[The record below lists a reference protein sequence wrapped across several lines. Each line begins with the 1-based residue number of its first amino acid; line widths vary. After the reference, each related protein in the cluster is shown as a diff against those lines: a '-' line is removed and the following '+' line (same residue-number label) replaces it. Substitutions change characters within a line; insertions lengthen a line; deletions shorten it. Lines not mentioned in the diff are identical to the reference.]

1 MSISIRYPRLGCRP
15 YARVAVDTWSATR
28 TCDTADRGCPQA
40 TPQPCAAFQAS
51 ESCRSLAHREP
62 APHGEP
68 AVWYSTSSIRGH
80 CQYVRR
86 VDDAPVQR
94 ASLRFG
100 CGRGTPGSSWHRP
113 REEEISASQGTHRPG
128 PPSVSL
134 IARAG
139 SRTSRV
145 SQISAGR
152 RTGARLRVTRVQMP
166 DPART
171 RRARS
176 DVDRRPTGPWVSTR
190 RLHRSQSPLWLHQR
204 TNRTSPLRRPF
215 ACARAERYLPPPVD
229 PAPAARAVGLVRERG
244 GRSEPTGGPPRG
256 SHRR

>member
-40 TPQPCAAFQAS
+40 TPQPCRISSLGVMPVIGAPGARAARRTGGMVLHLVDTGAIVSTYVEWMMLPSREHPYAS
-51 ESCRSLAHREP
+51 GA
-62 APHGEP
+62 
-68 AVWYSTSSIRGH
+68 
-80 CQYVRR
+80 
-86 VDDAPVQR
+86 
-94 ASLRFG
+94 
-100 CGRGTPGSSWHRP
+100 GRGTPGSSWHRP

-176 DVDRRPTGPWVSTR
+176 DIDRRPTGPWVSTR

-215 ACARAERYLPPPVD
+215 RLRESGALPTTSCGPCAGSSSCG
-229 PAPAARAVGLVRERG
+229 AR
-244 GRSEPTGGPPRG
+244 P
-256 SHRR
+256 